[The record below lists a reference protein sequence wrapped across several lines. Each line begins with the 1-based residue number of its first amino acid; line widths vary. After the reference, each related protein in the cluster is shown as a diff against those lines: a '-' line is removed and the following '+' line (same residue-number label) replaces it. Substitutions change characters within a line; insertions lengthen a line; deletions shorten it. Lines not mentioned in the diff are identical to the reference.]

1 MAKTAVLPMTA
12 SAPPAMAADYPG
24 MLLQKSRELR
34 ARMSMQSA
42 AQVVGRA
49 ERASDEGDMSQQS
62 HDEWIFLNRNKL
74 ELKLLRE
81 VEEAISRLDTP
92 EYGICQECE
101 EPISQKRLNA
111 VPWAKYCVTCQ
122 DLVTVRGV
130 RGEFVE
136 GEDSDRG

>member
-1 MAKTAVLPMTA
+1 MAAN
-12 SAPPAMAADYPG
+12 PPAVAADYSG
-24 MLLQKSRELR
+24 MLLQKSMELR
-34 ARMSMQSA
+34 ARMSVQSA
-42 AQVVGRA
+42 AQVVGRG

-81 VEEAISRLDTP
+81 VEEAIGRLETE
-92 EYGICQECE
+92 EYGICQKCE

-122 DLVTVRGV
+122 DLVSVRTVRGDTP
-130 RGEFVE
+130 E
-136 GEDSDRG
+136 GKDRPD